1 MKAYLIT
8 YDLKKSGQNYNA
20 LYDAIKSASY
30 NDTWMHYL
38 DSTWIIKSSLSAEQV
53 YDKIKAVVDDN
64 DYFII
69 IEVVKDYYGWLPK
82 ESWEYLDNNIFN

>member
-38 DSTWIIKSSLSAEQV
+38 DSTWIIKSNLSVQQV
-53 YDKIKAVVDDN
+53 SDKIKQAVDDN
-64 DYFII
+64 DSFIV
-69 IEVVKDYYGWLPK
+69 IEVVKNYQGWLPT
-82 ESWEYLDNNIFN
+82 EAWDYLTNNIFN

>member
-1 MKAYLIT
+1 MKSYLIT

-38 DSTWIIKSSLSAEQV
+38 DSTWIIKSNLSVQQV
-53 YDKIKAVVDDN
+53 SDKIKQAVDDN
-64 DYFII
+64 DSFIV
-69 IEVVKDYYGWLPK
+69 IEVVKNYQGWLPT
-82 ESWEYLDNNIFN
+82 EAWDYLTNNIFN